1 MSMLRSRSGVGRLVR
16 VSTVIGK
23 RTTRLIKT
31 NRQTRITRVVPYVV
45 DYYNNNEP
53 SIEYVKSLVEVFIET
68 EIALTVFYILM
79 AAFSLQSY
87 KTPKSDDE

>member
-1 MSMLRSRSGVGRLVR
+1 MLNSQSRVGRLVR
-16 VSTVIGK
+16 VGTVIGR

-45 DYYNNNEP
+45 DYYNNTEP
-53 SIEYVKSLVEVFIET
+53 SIEYVKSLLEVFVET

-79 AAFSLQSY
+79 AAFSIQSY
-87 KTPKSDDE
+87 KTPKSEDEY

>member
-1 MSMLRSRSGVGRLVR
+1 MGRLVR

-45 DYYNNNEP
+45 DYYNNTDP
-53 SIEYVKSLVEVFIET
+53 SIEYVKSLLEVFVET
-68 EIALTVFYILM
+68 EVALTVFYILM
-79 AAFSLQSY
+79 AAYSLQSY
-87 KTPKSDDE
+87 KTPKLDDE

>member
-1 MSMLRSRSGVGRLVR
+1 MLKSRSGVGRLVR
-16 VSTVIGK
+16 VGTVIGR

-45 DYYNNNEP
+45 DYYNNTDP
-53 SIEYVKSLVEVFIET
+53 SIEYVKSLLEVFVET
-68 EIALTVFYILM
+68 EVALTVFYILM

-87 KTPKSDDE
+87 KTPKSEEE

>member
-1 MSMLRSRSGVGRLVR
+1 MLKSRSGVGRLVR

-45 DYYNNNEP
+45 DYYNNTDP
-53 SIEYVKSLVEVFIET
+53 SIEYVKSLLEVFVET
-68 EIALTVFYILM
+68 EVALTVFYILM
-79 AAFSLQSY
+79 AAYSLQSY
-87 KTPKSDDE
+87 KTPKLDDE

>member
-1 MSMLRSRSGVGRLVR
+1 MLKSRSGVGRLVR
-16 VSTVIGK
+16 VGTVIGR

-45 DYYNNNEP
+45 DYYNNTDP
-53 SIEYVKSLVEVFIET
+53 SIEYVKSLLEVFVET
-68 EIALTVFYILM
+68 EVALTVFYILM

>member
-1 MSMLRSRSGVGRLVR
+1 MLKSQSRVGRIVR
-16 VSTVIGK
+16 VGTVIGR

-45 DYYNNNEP
+45 DYYNNTEP
-53 SIEYVKSLVEVFIET
+53 SIEYVKSLLEVFVET

-79 AAFSLQSY
+79 AAFSIQSY
-87 KTPKSDDE
+87 KTPKSEDEY